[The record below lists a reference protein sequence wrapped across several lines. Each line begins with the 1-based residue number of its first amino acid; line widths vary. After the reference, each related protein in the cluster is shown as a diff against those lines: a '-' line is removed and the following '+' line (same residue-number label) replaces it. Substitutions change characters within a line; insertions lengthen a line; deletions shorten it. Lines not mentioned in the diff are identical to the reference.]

1 MRFGILHQTTPL
13 ILIEL
18 VIYIDKTSL
27 LFHTTKTWRI
37 IGIDCSANTL
47 LKQDCLAK
55 TWRIRI
61 GIDYNASTPYLAK
74 TGRKTLKSN
83 ISRVG

>member
-1 MRFGILHQTTPL
+1 MRFGTLHQTTPL

-37 IGIDCSANTL
+37 RIGIDCNASNP
-47 LKQDCLAK
+47 CLAK
-55 TWRIRI
+55 T
-61 GIDYNASTPYLAK
+61 GLPCKNMA
-74 TGRKTLKSN
+74 N
-83 ISRVG
+83 